1 MDLATELALAAG
13 LAWGSG
19 LRLYAVV
26 FIAGL
31 AQRLG
36 WVALPGD
43 LALLSQDAVLWTSGA
58 MLVGEFVA
66 DKVPAFDSL
75 WDALHTFIRI
85 PGGAALA
92 FAALG
97 DHGPAAQL
105 AAGLI
110 GGSISS
116 GTHLAKAATRA
127 AINHSPEPFSNWTAS
142 FSEDGLLLL
151 GVWLAWQHPWMFLA
165 LLLIFLLLVAWL
177 LPKLWRLLHE
187 SLRRLSRLFS
197 GRRAE
202 PDGLR

>member
-1 MDLATELALAAG
+1 MDLATELTLAAG

-31 AQRLG
+31 TQRLG

-43 LALLSQDAVLWTSGA
+43 LAMLSQDAVLWASGA
-58 MLVGEFVA
+58 MLVGEFLA

-142 FSEDGLLLL
+142 FTEDGLLLL
-151 GVWLAWQHPWMFLA
+151 GAWLAWQHPWVFLG
-165 LLLIFLLLVAWL
+165 LLLVFLLLVAWL
-177 LPKLWRLLHE
+177 LPKLWRLLRE

-197 GRRAE
+197 GRRAD